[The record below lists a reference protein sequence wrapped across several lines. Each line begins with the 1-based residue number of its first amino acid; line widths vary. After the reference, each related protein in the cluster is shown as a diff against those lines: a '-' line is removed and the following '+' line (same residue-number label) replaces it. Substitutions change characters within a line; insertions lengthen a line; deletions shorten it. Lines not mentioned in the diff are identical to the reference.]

1 MAKWASLMS
10 NYRILLEYHKCIL
23 NSLSHITVRH
33 NSRERERSMHL
44 WVMFGSTF
52 QLHVCVFLQQI
63 TGTHAPKRGNGSW
76 TWRNATHERKT
87 GNAK

>member
-1 MAKWASLMS
+1 MKNLKRTSQTMI
-10 NYRILLEYHKCIL
+10 RKI
-23 NSLSHITVRH
+23 
-33 NSRERERSMHL
+33 SMGK
-44 WVMFGSTF
+44 VMFGSTF